1 MIFLYCYL
9 GVGALVLAIVFGYHW
24 LTKKN
29 EPELL
34 STILDDLYPSRKKL
48 LYRILYNFAIPV
60 ITAVAVLIVWPV
72 GIYMSIKE
80 RFSKK
85 SNLDFEEKREF
96 DVQSTHLQE
105 RLTITQIEARE
116 VVKDPLRA
124 VPNLPFGH
132 LNAVWN
138 IFIESVGADDE
149 LWSFTAPGQN
159 SWGRDEL
166 RTGYVVVRHGVP
178 GAHCLIR
185 KTEIEDEFEEAGFST
200 DPGTASTRKASN

>member
-9 GVGALVLAIVFGYHW
+9 GVGALVLAIVFCYHW

-116 VVKDPLRA
+116 VVKDPLSA

-138 IFIESVGADDE
+138 IFIEGVCADDE

-166 RTGYVVVRHGVP
+166 RTGYIVVRNGVI
-178 GAHCLIR
+178 GAHFITMR
-185 KTEIEDEFEEAGFST
+185 KEIKDEYEEALVAT
-200 DPGTASTRKASN
+200 EPGTASLKKV

>member
-9 GVGALVLAIVFGYHW
+9 GLGALVLAIVFGSHW

-72 GIYMSIKE
+72 AIYMNVKE

-85 SNLDFEEKREF
+85 SNLDFEEKHEF
-96 DVQSTHLQE
+96 AVESTHLQE

-116 VVKDPLRA
+116 VVKDPLSA

-166 RTGYVVVRHGVP
+166 RTGYIVVRNGVL
-178 GAHCLIR
+178 GAHFITMR
-185 KTEIEDEFEEAGFST
+185 KEVKDEYEEALVT
-200 DPGTASTRKASN
+200 TEPGTASMKKV